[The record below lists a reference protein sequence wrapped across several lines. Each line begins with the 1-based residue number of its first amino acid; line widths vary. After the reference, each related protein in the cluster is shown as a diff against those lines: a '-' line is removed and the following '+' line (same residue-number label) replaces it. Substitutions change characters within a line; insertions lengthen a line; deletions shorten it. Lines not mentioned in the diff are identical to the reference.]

1 MWITSFEYNQNS
13 KLFFSGSWEDPNASG
28 VFLTKKQI
36 VEEVEKIKLLNND
49 GEYLL
54 GYDGPTALVN
64 ESGFV
69 KREWKSEDSA
79 IKYRDLVVTN
89 YPELIVTIEEMTDN

>member
-1 MWITSFEYNQNS
+1 MWITSLEYNQNS
-13 KLFFSGSWEDPNASG
+13 NLFSGDVEDPNASG

-54 GYDGPTALVN
+54 DYDGSLARQ
-64 ESGFV
+64 SGVV

-89 YPELIVTIEEMTDN
+89 YPELIVTIEEITDN